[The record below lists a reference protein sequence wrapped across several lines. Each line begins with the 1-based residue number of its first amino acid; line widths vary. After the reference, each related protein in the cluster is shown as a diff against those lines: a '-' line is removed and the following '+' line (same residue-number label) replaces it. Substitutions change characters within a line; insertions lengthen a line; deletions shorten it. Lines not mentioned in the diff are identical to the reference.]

1 MKYIALIIY
10 SLTALAG
17 ISQTKEV
24 NQIQPKIVVVPKVK
38 SGDDIRAILEQSPN
52 LRTAISIVKKS
63 FDQRGFTTYDFMEAL
78 KQAEAKRMRNTANN
92 TLISKNEILNGFT
105 KAEIEVEIDFIELT
119 PNSQGKEVRI
129 NLQAYMVGEASS
141 LANAPCQSK
150 RLNVEIIDLTQQA
163 IDKDIDGF
171 MSTLQAKFTEIVTNG
186 VSYLMEFQISGDQ
199 SFLFSD
205 EIATD
210 GEQFSYLIYDWIR
223 NNAYKNYATLD
234 DESETA
240 LTFTVKL
247 PLRDPV
253 TGMNYQMK
261 DFERNLRQFFK
272 SKGYDCKSSKNEGKV
287 LYLQVFKPQL

>member
-1 MKYIALIIY
+1 MKYFLSLIFFFFL
-10 SLTALAG
+10 SVGFTQ
-17 ISQTKEV
+17 SKEI
-24 NQIQPKIVVVPKVK
+24 NQIQPKIVVVPKVNN
-38 SGDDIRAILEQSPN
+38 GDDIRAILEQSPN
-52 LRTAISIVKKS
+52 LRTAISLVKKS
-63 FDQRGFTTYDFMEAL
+63 FDQRGFTTYDFMEAM
-78 KQAEAKRMRNTANN
+78 KQAEAKRMRNSANN

-119 PNSQGKEVRI
+119 PNSQGKQVQL
-129 NLQAYMVGEASS
+129 NLQAYLVGESSS
-141 LANAPCQSK
+141 LANEPCQSK
-150 RLNVEIIDLTQQA
+150 RLNAEIIDLTQQA
-163 IDKDIDGF
+163 INEKIDAF
-171 MSTLQAKFTEIVTNG
+171 MSTLQSKFTEIVNDG
-186 VSYLMEFQISGDQ
+186 MKYLMEFQISSDQ

-205 EIATD
+205 ELPSD

-261 DFERNLRQFFK
+261 DFERNLRQFLK
-272 SKGYDCKSSKNEGKV
+272 SKGFDCKSSKTEAKV